1 MNQSGFNPL
10 WFIPTYKS
18 EKNMHFLAGGLI
30 LVIVLIIIWLIVI
43 FNRFVRGK
51 NLIAEAWSGIDVQLK
66 RRYDLIPN
74 LVESVKGYSQHER
87 KLFEDIAN
95 IRSQAMS
102 IQGVIEKGQAETAL
116 TQQLR
121 SLFAVAESYPDLKA
135 NQNFLD
141 LQKNL
146 VAIEDEIQLA
156 RRYYNGTVRD
166 FNILVESFPSNIIA
180 LILTFKRA
188 EFFEIE
194 VATQREAPTVKL

>member
-1 MNQSGFNPL
+1 MSWITFV
-10 WFIPTYKS
+10 
-18 EKNMHFLAGGLI
+18 FLLI
-30 LVIVLIIIWLIVI
+30 LVGIIVWLIVI
-43 FNRFVRGK
+43 FNKFIRGK
-51 NLIAEAWSGIDVQLK
+51 YLIAEAWSGIDVQLK

-74 LVESVKGYSQHER
+74 LVETVKGYSQHER

-95 IRSQAMS
+95 IRSQCMS
-102 IQGVIEKGQAETAL
+102 TQGVVEKGQAENAL

-146 VAIEDEIQLA
+146 TAIEDEIQLA

-166 FNILVESFPSNIIA
+166 FNIRVESFPSNIIA
-180 LILTFKRA
+180 FIFAFKRA

>member
-1 MNQSGFNPL
+1 MDYITVIL
-10 WFIPTYKS
+10 LLI
-18 EKNMHFLAGGLI
+18 LGLI
-30 LVIVLIIIWLIVI
+30 ILWLIVI
-43 FNRFVRGK
+43 FNRFIRGK

-74 LVESVKGYSQHER
+74 LVETVKGYSQHER
-87 KLFEDIAN
+87 KLFEDIAT
-95 IRSQAMS
+95 IRSQCIS
-102 IQGVIEKGQAETAL
+102 TQGVIEKGIAENAL

-121 SLFAVAESYPDLKA
+121 SLFAVAEAYPDLKA

-146 VAIEDEIQLA
+146 SGIEDEIQLS

-180 LILTFKRA
+180 SIFQFKRA
-188 EFFEIE
+188 IFFEIE
-194 VATQREAPTVKL
+194 VATQREVPQIKI